1 MRFTTSPITR
11 DRRGNFAGTY
21 RDDRPKP
28 GGIVYLASTRDL
40 RAAATRVLFCG
51 VLAGALAACDA
62 ADGQPAKEERTTTSS
77 TASDVVPPDFGKWE
91 VVKSTDPISDE
102 VNVSIILTAN
112 DSGIAFGV
120 LCNERSAAVAAIWQD
135 YLSGEEIGGV
145 KYQPI
150 LYRVGNAQPASDM
163 WEILEDPKIT
173 RTTMPREFI
182 AEVLA
187 SNRLVLETQPYKE
200 LPKTA
205 VFDTTGLTEVL
216 KANSPECDWFLK
228 GDGKSGGTA
237 SQ

>member
-1 MRFTTSPITR
+1 MF
-11 DRRGNFAGTY
+11 
-21 RDDRPKP
+21 
-28 GGIVYLASTRDL
+28 
-40 RAAATRVLFCG
+40 FCG

-62 ADGQPAKEERTTTSS
+62 ADGQPAKEERATTSS
-77 TASDVVPPDFGKWE
+77 NTSNVEPPDFGKWE

-150 LYRVGNAQPASDM
+150 LYRVGKAQPASDM

-173 RTTMPREFI
+173 RSTMPREFI
-182 AEVLA
+182 AEGRA

>member
-1 MRFTTSPITR
+1 MYC
-11 DRRGNFAGTY
+11 N
-21 RDDRPKP
+21 
-28 GGIVYLASTRDL
+28 GIKDFC
-40 RAAATRVLFCG
+40 AAATRVLVCSI
-51 VLAGALAACDA
+51 LAATLAACEGS
-62 ADGQPAKEERTTTSS
+62 DGQPVNEERA
-77 TASDVVPPDFGKWE
+77 TASSDTSDVALPNFGKWE

-102 VNVSIILTAN
+102 VSVSITLTAN

-173 RTTMPREFI
+173 RTTMPREFL
-182 AEVLA
+182 AEVRA

-228 GDGKSGGTA
+228 SDGKSGGTA